1 MDNKKKIKKIKNID
15 DVIRKF
21 SKHVGDVNENDINT
35 PINISLIAPSRSGK
49 TSLISTIYYTAEDCI
64 NKRSGVNIILKDD
77 SDKKRLDQFREQIR
91 NIFSDHRFP
100 DLKVGGAL
108 AGTSERKV
116 FRFAITFQNK
126 EISNLVL
133 QQNYEI
139 QDIPG
144 GWVSEGKEGEFVD
157 FLHDTRI
164 LVIPIDA
171 PLLMEPFTD
180 EEKQKATS
188 FLDDHRVHE
197 LVRRHWLQFFSEYG
211 QTEIALFLVPVKC
224 EAYMDDPQKQD
235 DLKKRV
241 IQKYA
246 KEPIKFKNTH
256 ENLNLKVYYVPVE
269 TIGGIRFK
277 YGMWGADSFEQ
288 HFSFRNNFGS
298 ADSPAAGSENN
309 TASGACFAQ
318 KNAELLISKIFEY
331 SHNEINLRIQKL
343 RNKKDNTRWFG
354 KLSASYRDSKRAL
367 ECYEEYLQPIID
379 SFEKTYKKH
388 PLGKYEIRNED
399 LI

>member
-21 SKHVGDVNENDINT
+21 SKQFGYENDINT

-49 TSLISTIYYTAEDCI
+49 TSLISTIYDTAEDNL
-64 NKRSGVNIILKDD
+64 NKRGGVNIILKDD
-77 SDKKRLDQFREQIR
+77 SDKERLDQFREQIR
-91 NIFSDHRFP
+91 NIFGDRRSP

-144 GWVSEGKEGEFVD
+144 GWLSEGNRDGFVE
-157 FLHDTRI
+157 FLHKTRI

-171 PLLMEPFTD
+171 PILMETFTD
-180 EEKQKATS
+180 EEIQKANS
-188 FLDDHRVHE
+188 FLETRAVLD
-197 LVRRHWLQFFSEYG
+197 LVIKEWLQYFSECG

-224 EAYMDDPQKQD
+224 EAYMDDSQKKEV
-235 DLKKRV
+235 LKKRV
-241 IQKYA
+241 MDRYA
-246 KEPIKFKNTH
+246 SEVIGYKKLH

-277 YGMWGADSFEQ
+277 YGTWGADSFEQ
-288 HFSFRNNFGS
+288 HFSFRNNSGS
-298 ADSPAAGSENN
+298 ADSPVAGSENN

-343 RNKKDNTRWFG
+343 RDKKDNTRWFG
-354 KLSASYRDSKRAL
+354 KLSASYRDSKHAL
-367 ECYEEYLQPIID
+367 ECYEAYLQPIID
-379 SFEKTYKKH
+379 SFEKAYKKY
-388 PLGKYEIRNED
+388 PLGPYEI
-399 LI
+399 L